1 MQNIK
6 ELLKLNKKKQTI
18 FKNVLDI
25 YLNIKKEGNDKKT
38 HTKFST
44 ALVINQ
50 MEIKTLMRYQYTLPE
65 VTKIKKIDIS
75 KYQ

>member
-1 MQNIK
+1 M
-6 ELLKLNKKKQTI
+6 T
-18 FKNVLDI
+18 
-25 YLNIKKEGNDKKT
+25 KKT